1 MGRERDK
8 VKGVGFLVAFSRRFK
23 SLVNLPSLRG
33 FFFQRREKLALKMP
47 GAQLT
52 TEAKDAFIIFDE
64 NYEGNDVD
72 ALYLGDILRALSVNI
87 TNAKCVEKGMSDA
100 LGVKRITFDE
110 FLPILDECLADA
122 SSAGVKEDYVEG
134 LKVFDKES
142 TGKVPLAEIC
152 NCLCSLGEKLDN
164 AQADQLMKL
173 LGMVED
179 EEGFVEYMVFIEKL
193 LAACA

>member
-1 MGRERDK
+1 M
-8 VKGVGFLVAFSRRFK
+8 
-23 SLVNLPSLRG
+23 PS
-33 FFFQRREKLALKMP
+33 
-47 GAQLT
+47 AQLT

-72 ALYLGDILRALSVNI
+72 AFYLGDILRALGVNI

-100 LGVKRITFDE
+100 LGAKRITFDE
-110 FLPILDECLADA
+110 FLPILDEVLADT
-122 SSAGVKEDYVEG
+122 SSTGVKEDYIEG

-142 TGKVPLAEIC
+142 TGKVPLAEIA